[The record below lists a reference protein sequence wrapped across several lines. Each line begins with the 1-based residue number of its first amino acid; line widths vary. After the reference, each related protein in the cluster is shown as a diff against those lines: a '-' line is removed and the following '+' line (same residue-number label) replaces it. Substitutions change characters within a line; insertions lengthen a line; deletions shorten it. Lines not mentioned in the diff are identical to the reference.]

1 MPPREID
8 FAKLTVLVVEDQEYI
23 RKLIVQLLKK
33 LGCASVIEA
42 GDGEEGLQV
51 LSRSTPDLVICDIKM
66 EPVDGLTLLHKVRAG
81 EGVRNAQI
89 PIIFLTSDSERETV
103 VQAIQAE
110 VDGYMVKPVSPADL
124 KAKITAVLSKRLSAA
139 SMPWK

>member
-51 LSRSTPDLVICDIKM
+51 LHRSTPDVVLCDIKM
-66 EPVDGLTLLHKVRAG
+66 EPVDGLTLLTKVRAG
-81 EGVRNAQI
+81 EGVRNAQT

-110 VDGYMVKPVSPADL
+110 VDGYMVKPVSPSDL
-124 KAKITAVLSKRLSAA
+124 KSKITAVLSKRLSAA